1 MLEGLQPWRSKVVFT
16 SGCALFVLGWWAKP
30 LETSVLR
37 GRRLF
42 VVSDGAVYKD
52 DSFLPPELQAHS
64 AVSTEWQDGYQ
75 AVAAPLDPQDLM
87 KLFKTAAASPQ
98 DALQRMSLSGTPNLE
113 QWSEAISDWKW
124 GLSRSE
130 IATIFHGIDANGD
143 GEVTLSELLACF
155 RHGYQPVAV
164 AHPAAVLPPEAPH
177 VLLPHGYDCTDGV
190 EMWRLAW
197 SQEKTRS
204 CSLISASDL
213 RQHLQP
219 GITAKQII
227 QAADHDGDGAI
238 SNDEWTVA
246 ATHAGDVF
254 VEPVSEPQADFAF
267 KSMDVGQDGA
277 LSANDLSG
285 ALELSAPTFQEP
297 GLRHQSVLMVP
308 MWPHGR
314 HQGHEMDAKT
324 LNSRLLAKWS
334 TLSNAFSKMDADGN
348 HQLSHEEWRAGL
360 AELNPPIPPSA
371 AAYLFDGVDGLRD
384 GRITPPELHG
394 TLTIGKLFQSP
405 EALRK
410 AVHWNKAAMEHH
422 KKVSSWIHDAKP
434 NWQHDQP
441 ASAAAGHPKAPK
453 DSQKESLVQSMR
465 GAFADSGAAF
475 RAMDV
480 DHSDDASLA
489 EFKEGLK
496 HFQPPVLGAQADQ
509 AFQNLDTD
517 GNAKVSKGEFGAL
530 DTAMPTGGSLNKN
543 MQELMSKAEDEFRQQ
558 AAKWAGSMEAAC
570 AQLGSQISL
579 ARFESTIH
587 SFEPL
592 LSASAEQEIFNQ
604 MDSDHNGF
612 ISPAECRL
620 NLEDFRKVLG
630 KAGSLRNA
638 FADADAN
645 NDHQL
650 TREEFGAFGQMLD
663 KENTK
668 GKYAVFF
675 DDELDSD
682 HDGFVALPSLETLL
696 GSSTGASSILLSS
709 KELSSYHLPAV
720 VHGKCVLSASGAK
733 VSPGLRDQVGKAFT
747 QSLGKQLQIPIELVG
762 VQEVAHP
769 YLGGGKQ
776 FDLLFTSK
784 TSSGA
789 EVIQKLHAQAAEVQ
803 HDVEAAISQVTSA
816 DKVQAWCSSTL
827 DFYGPKAGKLPK
839 GSKIKEVFGQA
850 AHQPQ

>member
-1 MLEGLQPWRSKVVFT
+1 
-16 SGCALFVLGWWAKP
+16 
-30 LETSVLR
+30 
-37 GRRLF
+37 
-42 VVSDGAVYKD
+42 
-52 DSFLPPELQAHS
+52 
-64 AVSTEWQDGYQ
+64 
-75 AVAAPLDPQDLM
+75 
-87 KLFKTAAASPQ
+87 
-98 DALQRMSLSGTPNLE
+98 
-113 QWSEAISDWKW
+113 
-124 GLSRSE
+124 
-130 IATIFHGIDANGD
+130 
-143 GEVTLSELLACF
+143 
-155 RHGYQPVAV
+155 
-164 AHPAAVLPPEAPH
+164 
-177 VLLPHGYDCTDGV
+177 
-190 EMWRLAW
+190 
-197 SQEKTRS
+197 
-204 CSLISASDL
+204 
-213 RQHLQP
+213 
-219 GITAKQII
+219 
-227 QAADHDGDGAI
+227 
-238 SNDEWTVA
+238 
-246 ATHAGDVF
+246 
-254 VEPVSEPQADFAF
+254 
-267 KSMDVGQDGA
+267 
-277 LSANDLSG
+277 
-285 ALELSAPTFQEP
+285 
-297 GLRHQSVLMVP
+297 MVP

-334 TLSNAFSKMDADGN
+334 TLTSHRNISVLMASGEYCVNFDDDDFYADGYVERMFALRRGLGALKLSAWHN
-348 HQLSHEEWRAGL
+348 YFESTGRCGYSTPHTWKEDEERDNNVFGYGFSYAAQLISGGVECFETYPGLGKNQESGTRRPRWRAGL

-543 MQELMSKAEDEFRQQ
+543 MQELIPRWLLQAEDEFRQQ

-650 TREEFGAFGQMLD
+650 TREEPIRRAGSEELCPLCPRPPQNREFGAFGQMLD

-696 GSSTGASSILLSS
+696 GSSTGASSILLFS

-762 VQEVAHP
+762 VQ
-769 YLGGGKQ
+769 
-776 FDLLFTSK
+776 D
-784 TSSGA
+784 GA